1 MALNRE
7 QKRRLRK
14 SGDVDDE
21 GAPVAQRT
29 RAPSAP
35 PPAKAKDER
44 TGPRQFLREVRQEL
58 RKVAWPTRSET
69 INYSIIVLS
78 TLVFMTALI
87 FALDWVFS
95 HFVLN
100 LFDV

>member
-14 SGDVDDE
+14 TGDVDAE
-21 GAPVAQRT
+21 GEPVAQRT
-29 RAPSAP
+29 RAPAATAP
-35 PPAKAKDER
+35 ARAKEER
-44 TGPRQFLREVRQEL
+44 TGARQFLREVRQEL

-78 TLVFMTALI
+78 TLVFMTFLI
-87 FALDWVFS
+87 FAFDWAFS
-95 HFVLN
+95 HFILN
-100 LFDV
+100 LYDV

>member
-14 SGDVDDE
+14 SGDVDAE
-21 GAPVAQRT
+21 GTPVAQRT
-29 RAPSAP
+29 RAPATAP
-35 PPAKAKDER
+35 PARTKEER
-44 TGPRQFLREVRQEL
+44 TSTRQFLREVRQEL

-69 INYSIIVLS
+69 INYSVIVLS
-78 TLVFMTALI
+78 TLILMTALI